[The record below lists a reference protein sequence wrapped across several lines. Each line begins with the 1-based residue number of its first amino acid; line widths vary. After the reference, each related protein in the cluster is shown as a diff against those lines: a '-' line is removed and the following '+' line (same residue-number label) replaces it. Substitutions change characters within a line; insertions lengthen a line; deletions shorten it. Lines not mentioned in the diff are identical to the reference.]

1 MDSFEL
7 LIDFC
12 FWTLTAAIL
21 LTLYRLAK
29 GPHLIDRILALD
41 MIAICVVGMVVL
53 LSIQWDSEFFI
64 ELVLIFSLLGF
75 VTAVAFVFIIQ
86 MLDRRDPAT
95 GSEDPKERPDK

>member
-12 FWTLTAAIL
+12 FLTLTVAIL
-21 LTLYRLAK
+21 LTLYRLAR

-53 LSIQWDSEFFI
+53 LSIKWDSEFFI

-86 MLDRRDPAT
+86 MLEKSPPGADKDPDRRE
-95 GSEDPKERPDK
+95 S